1 MDITSNSTPMFS
13 NENENNN
20 NRNKDNKG
28 SNSKSNDSKSNNS
41 KEERQLTDQDY
52 ELQALMFY
60 YLKKRI
66 EHNNSFNP
74 TINIVT
80 SKSKHNEKDLQRNE
94 EQKQKSNDEQ
104 KKEVDAVKDFILK
117 QHASEERKKK
127 KKDVDNDVDNDKK
140 NKKNTNKSKDV
151 TKALSEENKIFV
163 TEISAF
169 DPIDSAL
176 KTWSGPNIIAKSEEE
191 ADFLI
196 QNTGLGYC
204 KVIGE
209 LAGLIDTDGNDVKNA
224 YRDN

>member
-20 NRNKDNKG
+20 NRNKDNKS
-28 SNSKSNDSKSNNS
+28 SNSKSNDSKSNS

-94 EQKQKSNDEQ
+94 KQNQKSNDEQ

-127 KKDVDNDVDNDKK
+127 KDVDNDVNVDKG